1 MQNNR
6 LHYLLQLYFSNT
18 LTDSEKLELALIIDS
33 LEDEQLE
40 NELALQ
46 RQTDLSEEELSQE
59 SSRRIVADILSNN
72 PEPIAD
78 IGHRAARR
86 WYLRVAAAAAVV
98 LLLISAGYI
107 LFNSH
112 SETKPVYAV
121 VAKAEIVSPDRP
133 TSYTRNLLLPDGS
146 TIVLKAGS
154 TVKYPDRFTGS
165 TREVELRGEAY
176 FDIAHNKAKPFIIH
190 TGTVT
195 TTVLGT
201 AFNIKAWPGQKRV
214 IVSVTRGRV
223 RVEEGHKVLAVLTVN
238 QEVQYNATAEE
249 EKPAVVPAD
258 KLVTDWTKEDM
269 EFDHMTL
276 GTIAQHLSKRY
287 GIEVAITNSQLAAY
301 EIVASFSGTESLQNV
316 LDVLCA
322 ITPKTHFKIKDKTVE
337 IYNN

>member
-201 AFNIKAWPGQKRV
+201 AFNIKAW
-214 IVSVTRGRV
+214 
-223 RVEEGHKVLAVLTVN
+223 L
-238 QEVQYNATAEE
+238 
-249 EKPAVVPAD
+249 
-258 KLVTDWTKEDM
+258 
-269 EFDHMTL
+269 
-276 GTIAQHLSKRY
+276 
-287 GIEVAITNSQLAAY
+287 
-301 EIVASFSGTESLQNV
+301 
-316 LDVLCA
+316 
-322 ITPKTHFKIKDKTVE
+322 
-337 IYNN
+337 